1 MSKKVDKKTKKS
13 IGGGDQSEADGS
25 KIDKRSRKSSQKPD
39 TRNNSVNLKFFEDK
53 PHEFKVLGSQSI
65 QIFDD
70 LDEVGSNHLPV
81 PPTTPSNLIQDY
93 EVAPVPAHLPKLSK
107 NPWVRNIGVKETI
120 KRLADVYGCKQF
132 KNNLVQFWFLDF
144 LADCLW
150 RVQDEYQ
157 FNEKQQQVVLD
168 WVLFVFNLI
177 REPNLNL
184 SRKQLNK
191 IFSEAINVAEH
202 HIETGAPSIPSPEEL
217 FTVKNLNADDTL
229 EKKTESESGSSLCSS
244 LEETPCHDD
253 KSYLAIELDQDIK
266 YYDIPSRICPWDT
279 DDEDLSSSVETMS
292 EDEAIILADDSIS
305 VQNNADVN
313 NADLMYEDF
322 YQPDLSTPP
331 RFKESSES
339 SSEITLSSSL
349 VDESSESS
357 IAEEEQKEDATS
369 SGWFIPKKTIMD
381 VSCPSKVF
389 DVEPEEKIEEQKEE
403 EILQSWFEYHL
414 WQLRIANMNDPNT
427 GWLAASDIALT
438 QSKTILK
445 KPTAE
450 EAKEQL
456 TGFLLET
463 KEEIKEMQRNQFVNT
478 CILMAIKQ
486 IVNEFFLDSFQFC
499 VLKVAYRYPHL
510 LITQELNS
518 KWNVPK
524 RFKGEHKRPMP
535 KKMKKPK
542 VPKSKKKAKIT
553 HKTKSTK
560 TKSSK
565 ASKKSK
571 ASKGRSDK
579 TSKKGKKSP
588 KKEKAHR
595 KLTKQEKAEL
605 ARQEA
610 KRKLFEEMERK
621 AEENKRFMFPLVDSV
636 GDKFFENIF
645 ENWVNPKKRVSK
657 VNKDLIKKHKKKG
670 KSHA

>member
-1 MSKKVDKKTKKS
+1 MDLSK
-13 IGGGDQSEADGS
+13 DG
-25 KIDKRSRKSSQKPD
+25 KI
-39 TRNNSVNLKFFEDK
+39 FFERIVSECESHIKDK
-53 PHEFKVLGSQSI
+53 TNKALLEKITHGDISEN
-65 QIFDD
+65 
-70 LDEVGSNHLPV
+70 EVCSNHLPV
-81 PPTTPSNLIQDY
+81 PPSTPSNLIQDY
-93 EVAPVPAHLPKLSK
+93 EVTPVPARLPKLTK
-107 NPWVRNIGVKETI
+107 NPWVRKSGVKETI
-120 KRLADVYGCKQF
+120 KRLAEVYGCKQF
-132 KNNLVQFWFLDF
+132 QYNLIQFWFLDF

-168 WVLFVFNLI
+168 WVIFVFNLI
-177 REPNLNL
+177 RAPDLKL
-184 SRKQLNK
+184 SRKQLIK

-202 HIETGAPSIPSPEEL
+202 HIETGASSIPPPEEL
-217 FTVKNLNADDTL
+217 FSVKKLNTGEPTVIN
-229 EKKTESESGSSLCSS
+229 EKENESGSGSSICSS
-244 LEETPCHDD
+244 LEEKSGHDD
-253 KSYLAIELDQDIK
+253 KSYLAIELDQEIK
-266 YYDIPSRICPWDT
+266 YYDIPSRICQWDT

-292 EDEAIILADDSIS
+292 EDEAIILNESIS
-305 VQNNADVN
+305 VQNNVDEKNV
-313 NADLMYEDF
+313 DLMYEDF

-339 SSEITLSSSL
+339 STEITLSSDL
-349 VDESSESS
+349 VDESSDNS
-357 IAEEEQKEDATS
+357 IAEEEQKEDANS
-369 SGWFIPKKTIMD
+369 SGWFIPKKKIID

-389 DVEPEEKIEEQKEE
+389 DVIPEEKSEEQMED
-403 EILQSWFEYHL
+403 EILKSWYEYHL

-427 GWLAASDIALT
+427 GWLAASDLAAT
-438 QSKTILK
+438 SSKMILK
-445 KPTAE
+445 KPTGE

-463 KEEIKEMQRNQFVNT
+463 KKEIKDMQRNQFVNT
-478 CILMAIKQ
+478 CVLMAIKQ

-499 VLKVAYRYPHL
+499 VLKVAFRYTHY

-553 HKTKSTK
+553 HKTKSTR
-560 TKSSK
+560 TKSSR

-571 ASKGRSDK
+571 ASKARSDK
-579 TSKKGKKSP
+579 KSKKGKNH
-588 KKEKAHR
+588 KKEKSRR

-610 KRKLFEEMERK
+610 KRKLYEEMERK

-645 ENWVNPKKRVSK
+645 ENWVNPKKKRASK
-657 VNKDLIKKHKKKG
+657 SNKDKTKKNKKKG
-670 KSHA
+670 KKHA